1 MTLLMISH
9 VESSAGSQV
18 LAVGNF
24 AARSETNPS
33 LWPPI
38 IIIIILPEI
47 KYSMVLLVTSDKEE
61 VNVDNEVVE
70 CSMLLKTMLE
80 GYRGPVQP
88 KIPLPDVSSKVL
100 KKVTEYCKYHKN
112 DACPAARDQDEP
124 HRPTDISEWDQ
135 KSITA
140 DQDMLFEIILAANY
154 LQITSL
160 FDFGCQTVVNRTKGK
175 TPEELCNFFGIA
187 NEFTAEAKEHR
198 S

>member
-1 MTLLMISH
+1 MTLFMLSH
-9 VESSAGSQV
+9 VESSACSQV

-33 LWPPI
+33 LWLQI
-38 IIIIILPEI
+38 IITIILPEI

-61 VNVDNEVVE
+61 VDVDNEVVE
-70 CSMLLKTMLE
+70 CSVLLKTMLE
-80 GYRGPVQP
+80 GYRDPVQP

-100 KKVTEYCKYHKN
+100 KKVTEYCKYYKN
-112 DACPAARDQDEP
+112 EACPAARNRNEP
-124 HRPTDISEWDQ
+124 HRPTDTSEWDQ